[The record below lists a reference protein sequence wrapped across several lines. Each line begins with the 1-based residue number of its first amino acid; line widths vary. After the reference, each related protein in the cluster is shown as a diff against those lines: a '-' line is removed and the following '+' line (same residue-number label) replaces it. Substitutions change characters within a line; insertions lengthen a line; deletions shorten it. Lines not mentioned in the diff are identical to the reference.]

1 MEPSSRPARPRVQ
14 LGRDVVDQTFSM
26 TQPKTPHCPVVA
38 TETNEMIRTARS
50 LHRFVKK
57 VNENGYYDTKSDIL
71 LFEGAFVAVP
81 ILLAFAT
88 ELALK
93 ALLYRG
99 GYEKREKT
107 HDLARIYKKLD
118 KELRDAIEEK
128 VPIPYPPH
136 LVKALQLDILPDCM
150 TVNDILE
157 YHKDAFMDWRYLHE
171 RHISEE
177 SQEKSFH
184 TGVLERVFA
193 AIIAVYD
200 ESYSHRR

>member
-1 MEPSSRPARPRVQ
+1 
-14 LGRDVVDQTFSM
+14 M
-26 TQPKTPHCPVVA
+26 TQTEIPDDPVVA
-38 TETNEMIRTARS
+38 SETNEMMRTAKS
-50 LHRFVKK
+50 LYRFVKQ
-57 VNENGYYDTKSDIL
+57 VNENEYFDAKSDIL

-118 KELRDAIEEK
+118 RSLRDAIEEK
-128 VPIPYPPH
+128 VPIPYPSH
-136 LVKALQLDILPDCM
+136 LVKALKLDISPDCM
-150 TVNDILE
+150 PVSDILG
-157 YHKDAFMDWRYLHE
+157 YHKDAFVDWRYLHE
-171 RHISEE
+171 SRKYGE

-184 TGVLERVFA
+184 TGVLGRVLT
-193 AIIAVYD
+193 AIFAVYD
-200 ESYSHRR
+200 ERYSDRR